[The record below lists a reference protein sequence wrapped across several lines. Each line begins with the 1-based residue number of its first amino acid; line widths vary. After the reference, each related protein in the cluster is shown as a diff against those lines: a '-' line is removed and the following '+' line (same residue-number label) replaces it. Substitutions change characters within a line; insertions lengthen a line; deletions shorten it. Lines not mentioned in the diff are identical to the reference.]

1 MIAAPPASKES
12 LASKVLKNSAGTLLG
27 KLTGDDASDVARGA
41 GQTAL
46 SYSDG
51 TSSLSSGDIL
61 LLDAGRDFEV
71 IVKETF

>member
-1 MIAAPPASKES
+1 M
-12 LASKVLKNSAGTLLG
+12 LG